1 MKFLTVKV
9 KTGMLIFI
17 ALGIALAAVVNLTDV
32 CRLEAVALDGREV
45 DSWEKKYGLDD
56 RGSVFGQPLDSLA
69 LVLLERRDIARVEID
84 YRLPDGLEITTN
96 DFEPVCFAVSRFGGR
111 LYGLDERA
119 RVISLD
125 NDNINWEHPCLTN
138 VKINR
143 LYEMCGDYRVNLVV
157 SQLEELRR
165 QHLDLYRLVN
175 EIDFE
180 SNHFLLVSVSGLSFR
195 LKVKAES
202 FLRQFNVFIRFLESF
217 NAHLDSTGV
226 VDLRFDD
233 MIITVGKDT

>member
-1 MKFLTVKV
+1 MTVKI
-9 KTGMLIFI
+9 KAAMLVFI
-17 ALGIALAAVVNLTDV
+17 ALGFALAVVVNLTDV
-32 CRLEAVALDGREV
+32 CRLEAVALDGRDV
-45 DSWEKKYGLDD
+45 DGWDKKYGLDEH
-56 RGSVFGQPLDSLA
+56 GTVFSQPLDNLA
-69 LVLLERRDIARVEID
+69 LQLLGRRDIARVEID
-84 YRLPDGLEITTN
+84 YHLPDGLEITTN
-96 DFEPVCFAVSRFGGR
+96 DFEPVCFVVSRYGGR
-111 LYGLDERA
+111 LYGLDEQA

-125 NDNINWEHPCLTN
+125 RGNINWEHPCLTN
-138 VKINR
+138 VKVSR
-143 LYEMCGDYRVNLVV
+143 LFEMCGDYRVNLVV

-180 SNHFLLVSVSGLSFR
+180 SDHFLLVSVSGLSFR

-217 NAHLDSTGV
+217 NTHLDSVRV

-233 MIITVGKDT
+233 MIITVGKDI